1 MEEIIV
7 VGGGPAGL
15 TAAIYIQRAG
25 KHALV
30 FEGNV
35 PGGQIVTTPSVK
47 NYPAIKEISGA
58 DYATELYEQALALG
72 AEVKFAK
79 VVGISLEGD
88 IKTIHTA
95 VGDFQAKAV
104 ILATGSLNRKLGVD
118 GENKFLGKGVSYCA
132 TCDGALYKNKN
143 VAVVGGGNTALEDAK
158 YLSDFVKKLYLIH
171 RRNEFRGDQA
181 TVKEL
186 ASKKNVEFVLEA
198 NVSKLFGTNSLEKI
212 EVSKLDGTKRELD
225 VDGLFVA
232 VGQVPGNGAFENLV
246 TLDSMG
252 YVVAGEDCKTKI
264 DGIFVAGDAR
274 TKTIRQLTTA
284 AADGTVA
291 GLAAVN
297 YVRQK

>member
-1 MEEIIV
+1 MEEIII

-15 TAAIYIQRAG
+15 TAAIYVQRAG

-30 FEGNV
+30 FEGNM

-72 AEVKFAK
+72 ADVKFAK

-88 IKTIHTA
+88 IKVVHTT

-246 TLDSMG
+246 TLDSIG
-252 YVVAGEDCKTKI
+252 YIVAGEDCKTKI

>member
-1 MEEIIV
+1 MEDIIV

-30 FEGNV
+30 FEGNM
-35 PGGQIVTTPSVK
+35 PGGQIVSTPSVK
-47 NYPAIKEISGA
+47 NYPAIKDISGA
-58 DYATELYEQALALG
+58 DYATQLFEQTLALG

-79 VVGISLEGD
+79 VVGISLDGNTK
-88 IKTIHTA
+88 IVHTTS
-95 VGDFQAKAV
+95 GDFQSRAV

-118 GENKFLGKGVSYCA
+118 GENKFLGRGVSYCA
-132 TCDGALYKNKN
+132 TCDGALYRGKK

-158 YLSDFVKKLYLIH
+158 YLSNFVEKVYLIH
-171 RRNEFRGDQA
+171 RRNEFRGDEKS
-181 TVKEL
+181 VEEI
-186 ASKKNVEFVLEA
+186 KKLKNIEFVLEA
-198 NVSKLFGTNSLEKI
+198 NVTKLFGEKKLEKI
-212 EVSKLDGTKRELD
+212 EVTKLDGTKRELD

-246 TLDSMG
+246 KLDGFG
-252 YVVAGEDCKTKI
+252 YIIAGEDCKTNI
-264 DGIFVAGDAR
+264 PGIFVAGDAR

-297 YVRQK
+297 FVR